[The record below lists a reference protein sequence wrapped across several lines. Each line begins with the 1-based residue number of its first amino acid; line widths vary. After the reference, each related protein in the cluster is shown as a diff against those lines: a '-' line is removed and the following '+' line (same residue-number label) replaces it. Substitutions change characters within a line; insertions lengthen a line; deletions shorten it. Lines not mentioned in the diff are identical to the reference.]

1 MTMTSN
7 ILIIFIIIKF
17 NIEFIFAYM
26 TEVFVH
32 DMIFL
37 STVALSL
44 FRGELFLLYAPLD
57 LHKNH
62 HGVFT

>member
-1 MTMTSN
+1 
-7 ILIIFIIIKF
+7 
-17 NIEFIFAYM
+17 M